1 MKKITVFVIVVM
13 SYSILCAQYYGTST
27 QIGNITFHNVSGMN
41 GEYFS
46 GTSTQ
51 IGNTTFH
58 NISGMNGEY
67 FSGTSTQIGNTVYND
82 YNSFGVRN
90 NTKPIVIQKMYQ

>member
-51 IGNTTFH
+51 IGNT
-58 NISGMNGEY
+58 
-67 FSGTSTQIGNTVYND
+67 VYND